1 MSANVRGTI
10 GGTRKQR
17 GAEKLPEE
25 FPNTWA
31 DAWDGYEYTML
42 AEGQST
48 NSTRTRRSSVLR
60 LAKAYPRQEPET
72 LTRRDIERHITGV
85 RKHLQP
91 VTVFNAFYDLKS
103 FFEWLANDT

>member
-85 RKHLQP
+85 RLAATWPWVGQLTTAITRLQAHP
-91 VTVFNAFYDLKS
+91 PG
-103 FFEWLANDT
+103 

>member
-1 MSANVRGTI
+1 MPSPTMSANVRGTI

-60 LAKAYPRQEPET
+60 LAKAYPSQEPET
-72 LTRRDIERHITGV
+72 LTRRDHRTSHYRRAQTPPARHSV
-85 RKHLQP
+85 QRVL
-91 VTVFNAFYDLKS
+91 
-103 FFEWLANDT
+103 